1 MNIKKLRSKKDLL
14 EIEIEGEEHALPNL
28 LRDEAY
34 NAGADSAAY
43 KIEHPTTSNPI
54 LKVISKKKD
63 PKKVLLDA
71 SARITKLT
79 KEFQQKFK

>member
-1 MNIKKLRSKKDLL
+1 MKLKELRSKKDLL
-14 EIEIEGEEHALPNL
+14 EIEIEGEQHALPNL

-34 NAGADSAAY
+34 KTGANIAAY

-54 LKVISKKKD
+54 LKVISSKE

-71 SARITKLT
+71 AENITKLT
-79 KEFQQKFK
+79 KEFQKKFK